1 MMTKSISDMKQ
12 SQYQQLKLQ
21 AHYDKL
27 CEIIEQKTC
36 SKRFLKLYFED
47 SQFKKYY
54 YSKKK
59 NGSRS
64 F

>member
-1 MMTKSISDMKQ
+1 MIKLIKQMKQ
-12 SQYQQLKLQ
+12 SQYQQLKIQ

-27 CEIIEQKTC
+27 CEIIEKKTC
-36 SKRFLKLYFED
+36 PKRFLKLYFED
-47 SQFKKYY
+47 PQFKKYY

-59 NGSRS
+59 DGSRS

>member
-1 MMTKSISDMKQ
+1 MTQ
-12 SQYQQLKLQ
+12 HTYQQLKIK

-27 CEIIEQKTC
+27 CDMIEQKIC

-47 SQFKKYY
+47 KAFKKYY

-59 NGSRS
+59 NGTRS

>member
-1 MMTKSISDMKQ
+1 MKQ
-12 SQYQQLKLQ
+12 SQYQQLKIQ

-27 CEIIEQKTC
+27 CEIIEEKTC
-36 SKRFLKLYFED
+36 PKRFLKLYFED

-59 NGSRS
+59 NGTRS

>member
-1 MMTKSISDMKQ
+1 MKQ
-12 SQYQQLKLQ
+12 SQYQQLKIQ

-27 CEIIEQKTC
+27 CEIVEQKAC

-47 SQFKKYY
+47 AQFKKYY

-59 NGSRS
+59 NGTRS